1 MKMSDAVKPISYVK
15 AHAAELVKR
24 VASTRHP
31 VVITQNGE
39 ATAII
44 QNLRDYEDLQDSLAM
59 LRIVA
64 LGKEAVARDESK
76 PIRKAFADVRKQA
89 RHNRAND

>member
-15 AHAAELVKR
+15 AHTAELIKS
-24 VASTRHP
+24 VASTHQP

-39 ATAII
+39 AKAVI
-44 QNLRDYEDLQDSLAM
+44 QSLSDYEDLQDSLAM

-64 LGKEAVARDESK
+64 LGKEAVARGEVK
-76 PIRKAFADVRKQA
+76 PARKVFADVRKQA
-89 RHNRAND
+89 KCNRADG